1 LVPEFSD
8 EFEATDDGRYIMLPV
23 NTTKWATNVT
33 SWGNW
38 TWEPENVKIVA
49 NVSGMSKATVEGT
62 TGSYAALTMTYEE
75 HQRKPNGPTYFYKS
89 AIMKST
95 LPAGIVYGRFEAR
108 IKGAS
113 VWPGVCPA
121 FWAWRNG
128 GNYWTELDFVEMTE
142 AIGNVKDIDFTTHVF
157 PPTPGVPKE
166 ISNSTHAVFGFDPR
180 DDFHVYVMEWNSSL
194 LTWWVDGELIKQ
206 LPAAPHFNRADRPMD
221 VALSF
226 GLRPPLKMKPDS
238 VGFPTTFYVDWVRT
252 WQRV

>member
-1 LVPEFSD
+1 MFPTEGTWRLVPEFSD
-8 EFEATDDGRYIMLPV
+8 EFEAADDGRYIMLPV

-128 GNYWTELDFVEMTE
+128 GNYWTELVLLALNTRVMHTVENTLPSRMLRLQHTRSPFTL
-142 AIGNVKDIDFTTHVF
+142 AGLCGND
-157 PPTPGVPKE
+157 
-166 ISNSTHAVFGFDPR
+166 
-180 DDFHVYVMEWNSSL
+180 
-194 LTWWVDGELIKQ
+194 
-206 LPAAPHFNRADRPMD
+206 
-221 VALSF
+221 
-226 GLRPPLKMKPDS
+226 
-238 VGFPTTFYVDWVRT
+238 
-252 WQRV
+252 